1 MNFIFSLTSPNDQ
14 TGEDGIGIINS
25 KNLGTQDTLTHVP
38 GGSGSSKYRSIYS
51 GGDHVATIM
60 SYPHEGIMV
69 LNGQDGSLAGTVK
82 TNEATTRVMYV
93 PEQPTGAYCSAD

>member
-1 MNFIFSLTSPNDQ
+1 MWD
-14 TGEDGIGIINS
+14 
-25 KNLGTQDTLTHVP
+25 
-38 GGSGSSKYRSIYS
+38 GSGLNGWIRKLADALFRLPSSCRYRSIYS